1 MNFGCHFVEVTR
13 FSKANKDA
21 AQTER
26 IGMLCEGQQDLMS
39 VNRRSHQD
47 GVGRTLTVNR
57 HRSFQSLALSRVV
70 DVRPKRQTLAMHRFR
85 FRDCNAKS
93 IPPDRQLAPE

>member
-39 VNRRSHQD
+39 
-47 GVGRTLTVNR
+47 VNR